1 MRCAEES
8 SLKQPAR
15 ALWRSP
21 HRGSGGRRRPASWSL
36 FPLKISV
43 CSTRSSPRSGRF
55 AITLI
60 SSSIRST
67 GSIRIGP
74 RNRRWSRDTR
84 WRRTGWPGRWLC
96 AAGCAFTIRSRCW
109 HAMSFASIRRFAAR
123 ISFTNALMTMTE
135 ELSAPDDRTVRFR
148 LKRPFPHLPEAL
160 AGPGG
165 VVPAI
170 MPERLAATSPFKP
183 VTEIIGS
190 GPYRFLPEEHI
201 SGARAAYERFPLYRP
216 RAEGPEGFTSG
227 PKIAYFDRVEWLTLD
242 PFSAM
247 AALRAGEVDWWEA
260 PPRDLAEGLARER
273 DITVIS
279 QYATAMG
286 LLRFN
291 HLHPPFDNVAVRRA
305 LLGAVDQAE
314 AMTAVAGTDHAFWRD
329 GTGLFPAGTPFANDA
344 GIEIMRRPRDYPAVR
359 QALARAGYNGET
371 IVVLAPTGSGVIGA
385 LSLVGT
391 DQLRRAGMNV
401 DLQEMEFGIV
411 MRRRL
416 NQAAPD
422 KGGWNAFFTLFDRS
436 NPNTNPYGNYWIR
449 ADGLAAWDGW
459 PTSPRIE
466 ALRAAWLDAGDLDE
480 QRRICTELQLQLG
493 RMSLTFRWANI
504 GNPPPIGGICSMC
517 CPVALRSS
525 GVFAEHEETGRKLSC
540 ADETC

>member
-1 MRCAEES
+1 M
-8 SLKQPAR
+8 
-15 ALWRSP
+15 
-21 HRGSGGRRRPASWSL
+21 RRRELLKAAGASL
-36 FPLKISV
+36 VALAAP
-43 CSTRSSPRSGRF
+43 
-55 AITLI
+55 
-60 SSSIRST
+60 
-67 GSIRIGP
+67 RIG
-74 RNRRWSRDTR
+74 R
-84 WRRTGWPGRWLC
+84 
-96 AAGCAFTIRSRCW
+96 AEKAGKLVFVPPQDLSVLDPVVTAQRTIRN
-109 HAMSFASIRRFAAR
+109 HAYLVFDTLYGIDSNWTAQPQMVEGHQVEEDGLAWTLALRGGLRFHDKEPVLARDVVASIRRFAAR
-123 ISFTNALMTMTE
+123 ISFANALMAATE

-165 VVPAI
+165 VVPAV

-190 GPYRFLPEEHI
+190 GPYRFLPDEHI

-401 DLQEMEFGIV
+401 DLQEMEFGTV

-480 QRRICTELQLQLG
+480 QRRICTELQLQL
-493 RMSLTFRWANI
+493 
-504 GNPPPIGGICSMC
+504 
-517 CPVALRSS
+517 
-525 GVFAEHEETGRKLSC
+525 
-540 ADETC
+540 